1 MVTPSICCLTTSQ
14 DYKCLSKITNW
25 YTNIIMK
32 AIKADPQ
39 LPEIIAAASNSASDE
54 LAVSFKLTAIRSIE
68 DR

>member
-1 MVTPSICCLTTSQ
+1 MLF
-14 DYKCLSKITNW
+14 DYITRLQVFVKKTNW